1 MTQPSV
7 TELKVPN
14 PSAPWSA
21 VRIYRIPGHHQRSTG
36 PVTEVCHDYHITW
49 SSGGRPGEN
58 TTVGPPTLTARLRFS
73 GNAQWGSE
81 RRELAALGLCMRIL
95 CFCINE
101 KKKKIGGAQERVD
114 VVYWKRGTFLGR
126 GAHFICLFDWF
137 FVILSGILYSSFSI
151 SSRLDHYRSNVY

>member
-101 KKKKIGGAQERVD
+101 KKKKLGLVEFWELRRGSTLFIGNEVLFWDRVLISFACLI
-114 VVYWKRGTFLGR
+114 GFLLFYLEYYIL
-126 GAHFICLFDWF
+126 HF
-137 FVILSGILYSSFSI
+137 LYQA
-151 SSRLDHYRSNVY
+151 D